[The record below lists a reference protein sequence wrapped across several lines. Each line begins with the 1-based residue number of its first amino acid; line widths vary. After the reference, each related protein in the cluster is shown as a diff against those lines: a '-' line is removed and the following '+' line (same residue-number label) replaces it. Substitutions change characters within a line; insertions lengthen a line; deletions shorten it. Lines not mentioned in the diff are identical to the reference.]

1 MRPQLPGID
10 RRTGAG
16 NHIADE
22 PPVAAAVLARNH
34 RRLRHTRMA
43 HQHRLDLAGLDAEAA
58 QLHLRID
65 TPEKVQHPVGTPAR
79 QIAGAVHATPG
90 RAERIRHEPLH
101 RKPGTPEIA
110 ARQPR
115 SGNVKLARNTRRYRL
130 QASIQNI
137 EARVPN
143 RPANGD
149 LTEVI
154 APTSPMRHIDG
165 SFSRAVQVL
174 KLSSRQQL
182 RRLPQ
187 QLRGKRLTAADEA
200 ANPCALLHPLMRKK
214 GLQHGR
220 HKMQRRHTLL
230 ADDFNEPAW
239 IAMRPWRSKYQTRA
253 SDERPKEFPNRDVK
267 TKGRLLQD
275 NIFSG

>member
-22 PPVAAAVLARNH
+22 PPVAAAVLTRNH

-65 TPEKVQHPVGTPAR
+65 TPEKVQHPVRTPAR
-79 QIAGAVHATPG
+79 QIAGTVHAAPG
-90 RAERIRHEPLH
+90 RPERIRHEPLR

-130 QASIQNI
+130 QA
-137 EARVPN
+137 RLKYV
-143 RPANGD
+143 RTGVRDWTANG
-149 LTEVI
+149 
-154 APTSPMRHIDG
+154 
-165 SFSRAVQVL
+165 
-174 KLSSRQQL
+174 
-182 RRLPQ
+182 
-187 QLRGKRLTAADEA
+187 
-200 ANPCALLHPLMRKK
+200 
-214 GLQHGR
+214 
-220 HKMQRRHTLL
+220 
-230 ADDFNEPAW
+230 
-239 IAMRPWRSKYQTRA
+239 
-253 SDERPKEFPNRDVK
+253 
-267 TKGRLLQD
+267 
-275 NIFSG
+275 